1 VNSRL
6 QIQTNWAE
14 YVDNSWRNKSLTS
27 MEDFFN
33 KYNYSIADMKEHRD
47 YFNYEHTQRECD
59 KLINKRLN
67 ELMEAWLT

>member
-1 VNSRL
+1 
-6 QIQTNWAE
+6 
-14 YVDNSWRNKSLTS
+14 